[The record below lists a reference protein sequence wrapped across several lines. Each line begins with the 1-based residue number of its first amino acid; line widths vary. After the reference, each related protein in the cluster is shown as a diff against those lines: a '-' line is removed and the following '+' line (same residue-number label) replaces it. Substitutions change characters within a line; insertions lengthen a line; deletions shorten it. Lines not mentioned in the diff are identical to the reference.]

1 MPLTAQQFAEFVSA
15 GHALFNLF
23 EARWDFHPAAARA
36 ASDWLATETFEI
48 AGDTAS
54 RVAVWSQGAD
64 EAFGIRRGQEHD
76 RFVACVAH
84 LADALRSQ
92 PRQNIGLGLAPY
104 FFTWNARRFI
114 EYLRKKKDFDAVAY
128 FQRFGDFLV
137 TSRRKLSRA
146 SRLELLS
153 EAGPP
158 DDSLWDSI
166 HELLK
171 TLGINQN
178 EPVGTIKILHIFAPR
193 YFPLLDNRIAE
204 AFHLK
209 QIREPITK
217 AVYFGTWL
225 PKVRGWLGSFGDAPM
240 RLEREMG
247 GSILKLIDEAFYVIS
262 SIDLSRRAG
271 ELGV

>member
-1 MPLTAQQFAEFVSA
+1 VR
-15 GHALFNLF
+15 GALGGRSQV
-23 EARWDFHPAAARA
+23 ATSSKHRVRARA
-36 ASDWLATETFEI
+36 I
-48 AGDTAS
+48 
-54 RVAVWSQGAD
+54 
-64 EAFGIRRGQEHD
+64 
-76 RFVACVAH
+76 
-84 LADALRSQ
+84 
-92 PRQNIGLGLAPY
+92 

-114 EYLRKKKDFDAVAY
+114 EYLRIKKDFDAVAY
-128 FQRFGDFLV
+128 FQRLGDFLV
-137 TSRRKLSRA
+137 TSRRELSRA

-166 HELLK
+166 HALLK